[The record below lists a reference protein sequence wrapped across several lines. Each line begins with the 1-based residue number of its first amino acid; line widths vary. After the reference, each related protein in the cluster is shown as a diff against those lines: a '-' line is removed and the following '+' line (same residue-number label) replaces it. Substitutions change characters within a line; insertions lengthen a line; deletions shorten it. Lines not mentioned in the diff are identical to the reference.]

1 MQVSVVIPSLNSP
14 MIDRTVAS
22 IQAQR
27 FDGAF
32 EIIVVGL
39 DREGLVPGNVRFIS
53 TGQPV
58 GPAAARNM
66 GIEAA
71 QGEVICFIDADCE
84 AAPDW
89 MSRLV
94 ERWREGWGVVGGA
107 VGLPDKHYW
116 AVCDNV
122 VAFRHF
128 MRLSPPGKRRYV
140 PTISLC
146 AARETLLRAGGFDER
161 FATPAGEDIDLCLK
175 IAKLGLGIYFEP
187 GAVVYHHHRRLRPRD
202 TWRRFTRYGAAWAQI
217 RLKHG
222 QEWTRFGRCF
232 RAIRKHPAVMI
243 ALAPLATVYNV
254 IYDCSH
260 TPQVLARYW
269 YTLPAFVLSNLAW
282 AWGAYRHLSAARRG
296 DANRGR

>member
-94 ERWREGWGVVGGA
+94 GRHQQGWTVVGGA
-107 VGLPDKHYW
+107 VDFVTRRYW
-116 AVCDNV
+116 AVGYNLV
-122 VAFRHF
+122 VFRHS
-128 MRLSPPGKRRYV
+128 MRLAPAGERRYV
-140 PTISLC
+140 PTIQLC
-146 AARETLLRAGGFDER
+146 TSRQILQQVNGFDER
-161 FATPAGEDIDLCLK
+161 FYPNGEDVDLCLR
-175 IAKLGLGIYFEP
+175 ISEMGHRVYFEP
-187 GAVVYHHHRRLRPRD
+187 GAVVYHYHQRFKASDLWDRFVQIGIAWVRLRLEHREAWTTFD
-202 TWRRFTRYGAAWAQI
+202 QVFRYLLRWPWAM
-217 RLKHG
+217 LL
-222 QEWTRFGRCF
+222 
-232 RAIRKHPAVMI
+232 
-243 ALAPLATVYNV
+243 LACPATVMNIV
-254 IYDCSH
+254 HDWARS
-260 TPQVLARYW
+260 PLVFFRYW
-269 YTLPAFVLSNLAW
+269 YTLPAFVLGNLAW
-282 AWGAYRHLSAARRG
+282 AWGAYQHLSAVRRG
-296 DANRGR
+296 DQERDR